1 MLEVMKNGH
10 KIITDQKKIP
20 PLVAK
25 YRKNGKK
32 IVMTSGSFDMLH
44 IGHCRYLCDAK
55 KFGDVLFVG
64 VDSDKK
70 IRKRKGPD
78 RPVVPE
84 DERIEMLTYVEDIDH
99 VILKKL
105 NHSKWELL
113 KLIRP
118 DVLVTIDETHSV
130 EQLTQLKKFCG
141 KIKIL
146 ERRAT
151 TSTSAKIRLVQ
162 IGAEKKI
169 TKTISQRL
177 ISTMEKML
185 EELKD

>member
-1 MLEVMKNGH
+1 MLGVMKNGH
-10 KIITDQKKIP
+10 KIITDYQKIP
-20 PLVAK
+20 ALIKK
-25 YRKNGKK
+25 YKSSGKK
-32 IVMTSGSFDMLH
+32 IVVTSGSFDMLH

-64 VDSDKK
+64 VDGDEK
-70 IRKRKGPD
+70 IRSRKGPD

-84 DERIEMLTYVEDIDH
+84 DERLEMLTYIEDVDH
-99 VILKKL
+99 VVLKNLGKP
-105 NHSKWELL
+105 KWELI
-113 KLIRP
+113 KLVKP
-118 DVLVTIDETHSV
+118 DVLVTIDETYDKD
-130 EQLTQLKKFCG
+130 QLEQLKKLCG
-141 KIKIL
+141 EIKIL
-146 ERRAT
+146 GRRAT

-169 TKTISQRL
+169 TKTISKRL